1 MHARHIRFQADPDR
15 IDASTRHT
23 EEVLLPLLR
32 DMDGFRGFVS
42 FGDRSTGAGVAISY
56 WESEEA
62 MRASERSRH
71 PGPQGRSRRRR
82 RPIGADNRALRSSPP
97 DLTHHFIPT
106 ASFGVRLR

>member
-62 MRASERSRH
+62 VTRARKDALDDA
-71 PGPQGRSRRRR
+71 
-82 RPIGADNRALRSSPP
+82 GAQSA
-97 DLTHHFIPT
+97 PT
-106 ASFGVRLR
+106 IEHYEVLLQT

>member
-1 MHARHIRFQADPDR
+1 MHARLIRFQADPDL

-42 FGDRSTGAGVAISY
+42 IGDRSTGAGVAISY

-62 MRASERSRH
+62 MRASEEAVTRARKDALDDA
-71 PGPQGRSRRRR
+71 
-82 RPIGADNRALRSSPP
+82 GAQSA
-97 DLTHHFIPT
+97 PT
-106 ASFGVRLR
+106 IEHYEVLLQT